1 MIKLL
6 KKILPIADKLL
17 LGGIFQKKNQDLEG
31 SPSGDFHKAT
41 VIKGLIRLAL
51 ILVSGYLLLLLGQG
65 KITVEDVNA
74 IIDSLGEI

>member
-1 MIKLL
+1 MLKII
-6 KKILPIADKLL
+6 KKILPIADKFL

-31 SPSGDFHKAT
+31 SPAGNFHWPT
-41 VIKGLIRLAL
+41 VFKGIIQLGSIL
-51 ILVSGYLLLLLGQG
+51 ILGYLLVLLGQG